1 MLDYDPAL
9 ELVML
14 GMAEAMFDILATA
27 LYSGHRV
34 LADPARVT
42 LWGSLGAADPADR
55 GVEPSHGESVSCRRS
70 ACWRSASTMARAA

>member
-27 LYSGHRV
+27 LYSGRRV

-42 LWGSLGAADPADR
+42 L
-55 GVEPSHGESVSCRRS
+55 
-70 ACWRSASTMARAA
+70 